1 MDSNNSSFLGIKLYK
16 LLFILV
22 FLTLLAWLKVFLASR
37 IYYNSKIVNDLQQ
50 DVTVLRVE
58 NDMLKQDIEAL
69 KFKTQVTDVIIKS
82 SLESDVLIRPDN

>member
-1 MDSNNSSFLGIKLYK
+1 MNKDNNLFFGVRLYK
-16 LLFILV
+16 LLAFFV

-50 DVTVLRVE
+50 DVTVLRAE

-69 KFKTQVTDVIIKS
+69 KFKTQVSDVIIKS

>member
-1 MDSNNSSFLGIKLYK
+1 MDSNNNSFLGIKLYK

-22 FLTLLAWLKVFLASR
+22 FLTLLAWLKIFLASR
-37 IYYNSKIVNDLQQ
+37 IYYNSKIVNDLQR

-58 NDMLKQDIEAL
+58 NDMLKQYIDAL

>member
-1 MDSNNSSFLGIKLYK
+1 VNKNNNLFFGVSLYK
-16 LLFILV
+16 LIILLAFIT
-22 FLTLLAWLKVFLASR
+22 FLAWLKIFLASR

-50 DVTVLRVE
+50 DASVLRAE

-69 KFKTQVTDVIIKS
+69 KFKTQVSDVIIKS

>member
-1 MDSNNSSFLGIKLYK
+1 MNKNNNLLFGVSLYK
-16 LLFILV
+16 FLIFLA
-22 FLTLLAWLKVFLASR
+22 FLTFLAWLKIFLASR

-50 DVTVLRVE
+50 DVSVLRAE

-69 KFKTQVTDVIIKS
+69 KFKTQVSDVIIKS